1 MATDLSEQIELE
13 NSDLKQEINFI
24 GRLDED
30 NTTIFFV
37 SKNSEETTFEF
48 LQSLLT
54 VILFSL
60 IIDDI

>member
-1 MATDLSEQIELE
+1 MAIDLSEQIELE

>member
-1 MATDLSEQIELE
+1 MAIDLSEQIELE

-60 IIDDI
+60 IIDDV